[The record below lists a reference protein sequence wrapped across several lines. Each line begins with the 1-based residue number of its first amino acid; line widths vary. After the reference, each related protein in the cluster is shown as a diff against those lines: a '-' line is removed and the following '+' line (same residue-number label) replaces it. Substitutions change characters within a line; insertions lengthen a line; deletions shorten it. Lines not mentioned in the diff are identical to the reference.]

1 MRGPTEAA
9 QRAAAADREPP
20 PRVPCAQASQARGEN
35 TAGTLGF
42 FDLGM
47 FVEGVAPFPR
57 LALASLSPALHEFN
71 VATRARFQAAGEGL
85 HPRILPIRRHRR
97 ERGDELA
104 VLFCLP
110 RADGPPQQLRYEIV
124 GYDALLDFDLAA
136 MRDAPAAFAAHQD
149 DAFRL
154 LICTH
159 GKVDPCCAV
168 QGNALYRRVRQRGD
182 VEVWHVAHFGGCR
195 FAPNVWCLPSGNC
208 YGHVGLDDID
218 QLIDAERAG
227 RMFPK
232 GYRGRI
238 GQATTEAAAEW
249 LVRERLGLWG
259 FEEVAVSS
267 AGPAEGG
274 SQPMRVCTGCDEQS
288 LMLHFAPEGE
298 AHFMT
303 CRATEARP
311 ALVYRLQTP

>member
-1 MRGPTEAA
+1 MMPHATKA
-9 QRAAAADREPP
+9 QRAAAAVRGPS
-20 PRVPCAQASQARGEN
+20 RVPCAQASQARGES

-71 VATRARFQAAGEGL
+71 VETWARFQADGEGL

-97 ERGDELA
+97 ERGDGLA

-110 RADGPPQQLRYEIV
+110 RTDAPPLQLRYEIAD
-124 GYDALLDFDLAA
+124 YDALLDFDLAA
-136 MRDAPAAFAAHQD
+136 MRDAPSAFAAHED

-154 LICTH
+154 LVCTH

-168 QGNALYRRVRQRGD
+168 QGNALYRHVRQRGD
-182 VEVWHVAHFGGCR
+182 VEVWHGAHFGGCR

-208 YGHVGLDDID
+208 YGHVGLGDID
-218 QLIDAERAG
+218 ELIDAERAG
-227 RMFPK
+227 RMFPR

-238 GQATTEAAAEW
+238 GQTTTEAAAEW

-259 FEEVAVSS
+259 FEEVAVRN
-267 AGPAEGG
+267 AGPAESG
-274 SQPMRVCTGCDEQS
+274 SQQMRVRTGRDEQV
-288 LMLHFAPEGE
+288 LTLRFAPEGE

-311 ALVYRLQTP
+311 TLVYRLQTP